1 MGIKTVVYP
10 LKVIADDD
18 VKKIYGGALEI
29 LEKTGVYFEDPDMTR
44 LLYASGCRVE
54 AEKQRVRFPAH
65 VVEAAV
71 KKCAPEFTV
80 KARNPAYNLLFNGS
94 RVYFASHSAPH
105 LIDPNTGQRKKPST
119 KDVSDIITVIDAL
132 EHLDV
137 LLTLTAELAD
147 KPAEIGPEWVFAETF
162 RKTEKTTV
170 GPAFRDCPKWII
182 KMAKTV
188 GVDIIGVTSCT
199 PPLFY
204 PKRDTDALLTYAQA
218 GYPVTVGSG
227 IAMGGMGPVTLAGSL
242 VQQTA
247 EALAGVVLVQSQ
259 YPGTGVLCLTETAPL
274 DMKVGDLAWGSIEV
288 ALFHVAQAQ
297 VNQYLGLQNF
307 SLFPMSSSLLS
318 DEQTGFEKGLQALAL
333 ALAGIN
339 FMSGGGGV
347 HNESS
352 LCLEQLIIDNDLYG
366 MVGRFL
372 ERFAVTDETL
382 ALDAIHEMGSARG
395 NYLKHPHT
403 RKWFKQEHFF
413 PHVCNRFPYETWLKK
428 GAKNI
433 VERARDRAAEILT
446 THQPAPL
453 ADDVEREL
461 QAILKAVEQER
472 LNKHQ

>member
-1 MGIKTVVYP
+1 MRIKNVVYP
-10 LKVIADDD
+10 LKVISEEE
-18 VKKIYGGALEI
+18 VKKIYCGALEV
-29 LEKTGVYFEDPDMTR
+29 LEKTGVYFEDPNMAK
-44 LLYASGCRVE
+44 LLHECGCTID
-54 AEKQRVRFPAH
+54 AQKQRVRFPAH
-65 VVEAAV
+65 IVETAV
-71 KKCAPEFTV
+71 KKCAREFTV

-94 RVYFASHSAPH
+94 RVYFASHSAPY
-105 LIDPNTGQRKKPST
+105 LIDPDSGQRKKPSL
-119 KDVSDIITVIDAL
+119 KDISDIITIIDAL
-132 EHLDV
+132 ENIDV
-137 LLTLTAELAD
+137 LLTLTAELTD
-147 KPAEIGPEWVFAETF
+147 KPAEISPEWVFAETF
-162 RKTEKTTV
+162 KKTEKTTV

-188 GVDIIGVTSCT
+188 GADIIGVTSCT
-199 PPLFY
+199 PPLCY
-204 PKRDTDALLTYAQA
+204 PKGDTDALLAYAQA

-307 SLFPMSSSLLS
+307 SLFPMSSSLIA

-333 ALAGIN
+333 ALSGIN
-339 FMSGGGGV
+339 FMSGGGGI

-352 LCLEQLIIDNDLYG
+352 LCMEQLVIDNDLYG

-382 ALDAIHEMGSARG
+382 ALEAIHEMGIARG

-413 PHVCNRFPYETWLKK
+413 PHVCNRFPYETWLKN

-433 VERARDRAAEILT
+433 VTRARERAAAILN

-461 QAILKAVEQER
+461 HAILTAVEDER
-472 LNKHQ
+472 LNNN

>member
-1 MGIKTVVYP
+1 MGLKNVVYP
-10 LKVIADDD
+10 LKVISDDE
-18 VKKIYGGALEI
+18 VKKIYCGSLEV
-29 LEKTGVYFEDPDMTR
+29 LKKTGVYFEDPKMTS
-44 LLYASGCRVE
+44 LLHEYGCSIDE
-54 AEKQRVRFPAH
+54 DKQRVRFPADI
-65 VVEAAV
+65 VEDAV
-71 KKCAPEFTV
+71 KKCAREFTV
-80 KARNPAYNLLFNGS
+80 KARNPAYNLQFNSS
-94 RVYFASHSAPH
+94 RVYFASHSAPY
-105 LIDPNTGQRKKPST
+105 LIDPDTGQRRKPSL
-119 KDVSDIITVIDAL
+119 KDVSDIITIIDAL
-132 EHLDV
+132 ENIDV
-137 LLTLTAELAD
+137 LLTLTAEVTD
-147 KPAEIGPEWVFAETF
+147 KPAEISPEWVFAETF

-182 KMAKTV
+182 KMAQAV

-199 PPLFY
+199 PPLYY

-307 SLFPMSSSLLS
+307 SLFPMSSSLIA
-318 DEQTGFEKGLQALAL
+318 DEQTGFEKGLQALAM

-352 LCLEQLIIDNDLYG
+352 VCREQLIIDNDLYG

-372 ERFAVTDETL
+372 ERFAVTDETI
-382 ALDAIHEMGSARG
+382 ALDAIHEMGTTRG
-395 NYLKHPHT
+395 NYLKHFHT

-413 PHVCNRFPYETWLKK
+413 PHVCNRFPYESWIKN
-428 GAKNI
+428 GSKNI
-433 VERARDRAAEILT
+433 VTRARERAAVLIN

-453 ADDVEREL
+453 PDDVEREL
-461 QAILKAVEQER
+461 RAILKAVEQER
-472 LNKHQ
+472 RNTY